1 MGVSGSGKSTVGA
14 ELARLLGATFVDG
27 DDLHPASNKAK
38 MAAGTPLTD
47 EDRWPWLERVEAT
60 LAGGL
65 VGGSVGAGASAGGGA
80 ALEADAAATALGAAG
95 DGATGRGVVVACSAL
110 RRVYRDVLRGAGPG
124 VRFVYLEVDRAEI
137 EERLGRRHGHFF
149 PPALVASQFAT
160 LEVPAVAEEPDVIAL
175 APHGSARGLAL
186 AAQAALLGAD

>member
-14 ELARLLGATFVDG
+14 ELARLLGAGFVDG
-27 DDLHPASNKAK
+27 DDLHPAANRAK

-47 EDRWPWLERVEAT
+47 EDRWPWLERVKAT

-65 VGGSVGAGASAGGGA
+65 VGGSVGADASAGGGA
-80 ALEADAAATALGAAG
+80 LRAATG
-95 DGATGRGVVVACSAL
+95 DGATDRGVVVACSAL

-149 PPALVASQFAT
+149 PPALMASQFAT
-160 LEVPAVAEEPDVIAL
+160 LEAPTVAEEPDIIAL
-175 APHGSARGLAL
+175 TPHGSARGLAL
-186 AAQAALLGAD
+186 AAQAALLGAG